1 MESDCECL
9 YSLCAVLLKNGSEDG
24 AIIPPAEKYAH
35 RNVSDHAVVE
45 CGGQQFVHFTHR
57 LVKGD
62 IKLRCFVIVEDI
74 PVDFFVQFSIL
85 EAERNIGARLQLK
98 SILKDGVW
106 CGNVS
111 VVEKHSDRSNVELLA
126 ECRDSVE

>member
-45 CGGQQFVHFTHR
+45 CRGPQFIHFTRRHA
-57 LVKGD
+57 KGES
-62 IKLRCFVIVEDI
+62 KLRLSGRVEDI
-74 PVDFFVQFSIL
+74 PVDCFVQCSIL
-85 EAERNIGARLQLK
+85 EAGRNVGARVQLK

-106 CGNVS
+106 CGTVC
-111 VVEKHSDRSNVELLA
+111 VVEKH
-126 ECRDSVE
+126 